1 MAETLS
7 ELDEIRTQL
16 TPILKELG
24 VEKAIL
30 FGSTSRGTE
39 SRKSD
44 IDLLIV
50 VKTEQR
56 FFDRYQHFEKIY
68 PQLKGRSVDMLIYTP
83 VELEKIGHRTFIRKI
98 MREGKII
105 YEH

>member
-1 MAETLS
+1 MAEKFS
-7 ELDEIRTQL
+7 ELAEIRAQI

-30 FGSTSRGTE
+30 FGSMSRGTK

-50 VKTEQR
+50 VETQER
-56 FFDRYQHFEKIY
+56 FFERYRRFEKIY
-68 PQLKGRSVDMLIYTP
+68 LQLKGKTVDMLIYTP
-83 VELEKIGHRTFIRKI
+83 SELEKIGHRTFIRKI
-98 MREGKII
+98 LREGKII